1 MSNIE
6 PAPRPLSPAEINWKT
21 SQRIANTPFVPSAFR
36 GKPESVF
43 AAVLFGEEM
52 GLGPMQS
59 LTQIHVIEG
68 KPSIA
73 PELMRALVFKA
84 GHRIDIKLSSE
95 TKAVLF
101 GKRSDSGS
109 EATVEWTMQ
118 DAQRAGL
125 AGRGAWKTYPRAMLL
140 ARATSEL
147 CRMLFPDVVAGLSY
161 TPEEAAGI
169 AGVEWSPDNVT
180 AGGAPAIT
188 EVTSTVPVTV
198 EPEPEPREPEPMT
211 AEEREWAFMDEFPGA
226 EIVDAEIVEEPKPTR
241 TRLGSYNERRPNPA
255 PASDEPAPPRFGPG
269 APATEAQLKKIQ
281 AVLGSLGIN
290 DRNERLQTVIA
301 VCGRELESS
310 KDLTK
315 SEATK
320 VIDHL
325 VKLEG
330 EQ

>member
-6 PAPRPLSPAEINWKT
+6 VARPLTPAEVSWKT
-21 SQRIANTPFVPSAFR
+21 SQRIANTPFVPTAFR

-68 KPSIA
+68 KPSIS

-84 GHRIDIKLSSE
+84 GHRIDIKLASE
-95 TKAVLF
+95 TKAVLY

-125 AGRGAWKTYPRAMLL
+125 AGRGAWKTYPRAMLM

-161 TPEEAAGI
+161 TPEEVASV
-169 AGVEWSPDNVT
+169 AGVEWTEAPSET
-180 AGGAPAIT
+180 AATGAPAIAEVVASVPV
-188 EVTSTVPVTV
+188 EVT
-198 EPEPEPREPEPMT
+198 PEPELPPVYEPE
-211 AEEREWAFMDEFPGA
+211 WSVQDEFPGS
-226 EIVDAEIVEEPKPTR
+226 EIVDAEIVETKPAR
-241 TRLGSYNERRPNPA
+241 APLGSAAAGEVSEKQVKLINVLFGKAHITERA
-255 PASDEPAPPRFGPG
+255 EKADLC
-269 APATEAQLKKIQ
+269 TML
-281 AVLGSLGIN
+281 
-290 DRNERLQTVIA
+290 T
-301 VCGRELESS
+301 GRTITSTSELS
-310 KDLTK
+310 KR
-315 SEATK
+315 EATL

-325 VKLEG
+325 KTVVG
-330 EQ
+330 EA

>member
-1 MSNIE
+1 MTTSQAIE
-6 PAPRPLSPAEINWKT
+6 IARPLTPQEVSWKT
-21 SQRIANTPFVPSAFR
+21 ATKIANTPFVPTAFR

-68 KPSIA
+68 KPSIS

-84 GHRIDIKLSSE
+84 GHRIDIKTASE
-95 TKAVLF
+95 TKAVLY

-125 AGRGAWKTYPRAMLL
+125 AGRGAWKTYPRAMLM

-161 TPEEAAGI
+161 TPEEVASV
-169 AGVEWSPDNVT
+169 AGVEWNDTPAEVPTPTSVS
-180 AGGAPAIT
+180 APAPQPEPVVYT
-188 EVTSTVPVTV
+188 EPPSTEASQYS
-198 EPEPEPREPEPMT
+198 EPEV
-211 AEEREWAFMDEFPGA
+211 EWNIQDEFPGS
-226 EIVDAEIVEEPKPTR
+226 EIVEAEIVEDTPRRAP
-241 TRLGSYNERRPNPA
+241 LGSASSTA
-255 PASDEPAPPRFGPG
+255 PANEKQIGLLNVLFGK
-269 APATEAQLKKIQ
+269 AH
-281 AVLGSLGIN
+281 IN
-290 DRNERLQTVIA
+290 DRGDKLDLCQMVT
-301 VCGRELESS
+301 GRPINSA
-310 KDLTK
+310 KDMTK
-315 SEATK
+315 KEISA

-325 VKLEG
+325 KKTIG
-330 EQ
+330 EE

>member
-1 MSNIE
+1 MSTLE
-6 PAPRPLSPAEINWKT
+6 PVRPLSPAEVSWKT
-21 SQRIANTPFVPSAFR
+21 AQRIANTPFVPGAFR

-84 GHRIDIKLSSE
+84 GHRIDIKLASE
-95 TKAVLF
+95 TKAVLY

-125 AGRGAWKTYPRAMLL
+125 AGRGAWKTYPRAMLM

-161 TPEEAAGI
+161 TPEEVASV
-169 AGVEWSPDNVT
+169 AGVEWTEAPSETVAT
-180 AGGAPAIT
+180 GTPAIAAVVASVPV
-188 EVTSTVPVTV
+188 EVT
-198 EPEPEPREPEPMT
+198 PEPEQPPVYEPEIDWT
-211 AEEREWAFMDEFPGA
+211 AQDDFPGS
-226 EIVDAEIVEEPKPTR
+226 EIVDAEIVEKPAR
-241 TRLGSYNERRPNPA
+241 TPLGSAAAGEITEKQVKLINVLFTKARITERPDKADLCTMLAGRQI
-255 PASDEPAPPRFGPG
+255 AS
-269 APATEAQLKKIQ
+269 T
-281 AVLGSLGIN
+281 S
-290 DRNERLQTVIA
+290 
-301 VCGRELESS
+301 
-310 KDLTK
+310 DLTK
-315 SEATK
+315 REATV

-325 VKLEG
+325 KTVVG
-330 EQ
+330 EA